1 MDISFFDFFTVKNM
15 SEAKRKA
22 LKKIAKCLEL
32 SNSSNINEAAQAIK
46 MAQSLMR
53 KYGLD
58 QDDIEFIKMG
68 QTTAKTLLPTNVNE
82 SILKIIRGINTRFGV
97 ECVLTNHKG
106 LKKAEFIGDAERS
119 IFAAFAFDIVYREMN
134 EHIGQFKNSLQG
146 SGASQTEVLRRT
158 QSFTFGW
165 LEGALE
171 KLPHIA
177 PEDLNDAKM
186 KNYIDKQFEN
196 IDRETFK
203 QQLKQAMK
211 NITNDYE
218 KGMKKGRQVQIS
230 QPVSGQKDKKRLK

>member
-1 MDISFFDFFTVKNM
+1 M

-58 QDDIEFIKMG
+58 QDDIDFISMG
-68 QTTAKTLLPTNVNE
+68 KTTSETLLP
-82 SILKIIRGINTRFGV
+82 SSISDAILKIIRGINTRFGV

-106 LKKAEFIGDAERS
+106 LKKAEFIGDADRA

-134 EHIGQFKNSLQG
+134 EHIGQFRNSFQG
-146 SGASQTEVLRRT
+146 SGKSQAELSRRVH
-158 QSFTFGW
+158 SFTLGW
-165 LEGALE
+165 LEGALA
-171 KLPHIA
+171 KLPNIA
-177 PEDLNDAKM
+177 PDSDSDQKI
-186 KNYIDKQFEN
+186 KDYIDKQFEN

-203 QQLKQAMK
+203 QQLKEAMK
-211 NITNDYE
+211 NITDDYE
-218 KGMKKGRQVQIS
+218 RGMKKGKQVS
-230 QPVSGQKDKKRLK
+230 VSRPVSGAGEVKRLC